1 MVQTEKKVRTP
12 QISSEPDSCVGALK
26 VASRRSPNSIAL
38 ELLDCIEE
46 KEQAT
51 KWDLV
56 KVLGNETQFR
66 IWITKFFIKEKIIV
80 ERREGRHYY
89 YTKTERGELF
99 HKLLKSGNLI
109 KLFTSLSGRRL
120 RR

>member
-1 MVQTEKKVRTP
+1 MVHTEKKVRTP
-12 QISSEPDSCVGALK
+12 QIASETDSCVGALK

-46 KEQAT
+46 REHAT

-80 ERREGRHYY
+80 ERREGRSYY

-109 KLFTSLSGRRL
+109 KLFISLSGKRL